1 VATPTLS
8 ERIYTDLRDRIN
20 RGNLRPGDFLPTE
33 AEIIEAYSGISRG
46 TVSKAT
52 QRLVNDGLVE
62 RIRGRNG
69 GMRVRERV
77 QLTYLASRLQHHAGY
92 FSGADA
98 FFGSTRE
105 QGFEPSQEFSCFIVA
120 LPAEFADLLD
130 VDPGS
135 PAAVRRCLRKVNG
148 EPISIQDSYYPQWLT
163 AEIPELL
170 SPTDI
175 PIGTTRFLAD
185 RGYHQTEYDDRI
197 MCRMPRPEEADLLH
211 LGPGTPVME
220 VLRLV
225 GLPDGRPTR
234 LGHEVC
240 DGDRYVRRYQLG
252 SREVLS

>member
-1 VATPTLS
+1 MATLTLS
-8 ERIYTDLRDRIN
+8 ERIYLDLRDRITS
-20 RGNLRPGDFLPTE
+20 GTLGPGDFLPTE
-33 AEIIEAYSGISRG
+33 AALADEYRGVSRG

-52 QRLVNDGLVE
+52 QKLVSDGLVE
-62 RIRGRNG
+62 RVRGRNG

-77 QLTYLASRLQHHAGY
+77 QLTYLASRLQHVDGY

-105 QGFEPSQEFSCFIVA
+105 QGFEPSQDFRCFRVA
-120 LPAEFADLLD
+120 LIPEFAGLLD
-130 VDPGS
+130 VEPGS
-135 PAAVRRCLRKVNG
+135 SATVRRCIRKVNG
-148 EPISIQDSYYPQWLT
+148 EPISIQDSYYPEWLT
-163 AEIPELL
+163 DEVPELL
-170 SPTDI
+170 SPNDI
-175 PIGTTRFLAD
+175 PIGTTRLLAD

-197 MCRMPRPEEADLLH
+197 VSRMPRPEEASLLR

-220 VLRLV
+220 IFRLV

-252 SREVLS
+252 SREVQP